1 MSDINLDF
9 TVSNNEITF
18 TVAPNEITFTPSDVQ
33 LTVTTGTLP
42 VASATQGQLL
52 YYNTG
57 IITGIP
63 TANYLA
69 GNLNL
74 GNVANI
80 KIDGGV
86 NGYVLQT
93 DGTGNLDWVAQ
104 SGGGGGNGTPGGSN
118 TQVQYND
125 SGSFG
130 GNVGFTFNE
139 VTGVFTA
146 PFHAGNANG
155 LFSINGSNV
164 TGTVANATYATN
176 AGFAASATIASTV
189 TTAAQPNITST
200 GTLTGLTVDGNVS
213 ISDTVSIYQAVENVA
228 IIGAQTGTYNYN
240 LLDGA
245 IQYSTA
251 NATGNLTLNFRGNST
266 VTMNSFLSTG
276 QSTIGTYLLTTGTA
290 PYGVTAVQIDGVS
303 QTINWASGAVPTQY
317 SNTTTSYTFTM
328 IKTGSATYKI
338 LGAGTRYN

>member
-57 IITGIP
+57 VITGIP

-69 GNLNL
+69 GNLSL

-80 KIDGGV
+80 KITGGV

-104 SGGGGGNGTPGGSN
+104 TGGGGNGTPGGSN
-118 TQVQYND
+118 TQIQYND

-139 VTGVFTA
+139 ITGNVNI
-146 PFHAGNANG
+146 PGNLIVAGNLVATVSNANYASYAG
-155 LFSINGSNV
+155 NV
-164 TGTVANATYATN
+164 TI
-176 AGFAASATIASTV
+176 S
-189 TTAAQPNITST
+189 AQPNITSV
-200 GTLTGLTVDGNVS
+200 GTLTSAIVSGNLSTTGTTTIQQAKEKVTIDTSVLGPGVS
-213 ISDTVSIYQAVENVA
+213 I
-228 IIGAQTGTYNYN
+228 NYN
-240 LLDGA
+240 LLSQA
-245 IQYSTA
+245 VLYYSGTA
-251 NATGNLTLNFRGNST
+251 SSNYTLNFRGNSS
-266 VTMNSFLSTG
+266 VTLDSVMATGESMTCALLVNTGATPYYPSTF
-276 QSTIGTYLLTTGTA
+276 
-290 PYGVTAVQIDGVS
+290 QIDGTSVAIKWLYPYGAPS
-303 QTINWASGAVPTQY
+303 TATASATNVY
-317 SNTTTSYTFTM
+317 NFNI
-328 IKTGSATYKI
+328 IKTAANTYTV
-338 LGAGTRYN
+338 LGNYIGYQ